1 MKHTEHADEIAL
13 TMKQAR
19 AALYVAINALREE
32 VPEQSHA
39 AELLD
44 VCELAGGAYF
54 RAEKETLELSAAL
67 EAAKL

>member
-13 TMKQAR
+13 AMKQAR

-44 VCELAGGAYF
+44 VCELAATAYF
-54 RAEKETLELSAAL
+54 DAEQELRAL
-67 EAAKL
+67 EAKL